1 MLSRRIIF
9 ENVEIERGYPWSVD
23 TVVMFSEPTL
33 VCIERARLGD
43 EGASWFD
50 REQLTRRKTEA
61 GELLVT
67 ALRQYIER
75 MLDDPTVRR
84 SYAASHFKG

>member
-9 ENVEIERGYPWSVD
+9 ENVEVDHGYPWSVD
-23 TVVMFSEPTL
+23 TVVMFSEPPL
-33 VCIERARLGD
+33 VCIEQARLGD

-50 REQLTRRKTEA
+50 REQLTRLKTER

-67 ALRQYIER
+67 ALRHHIER
-75 MLDDPTVRR
+75 TLDDPTVRR
-84 SYAASHFKG
+84 SYAASHFER